1 MNKTRLLTT
10 TALISIIMLP
20 IHVVDDIVHG
30 FDSANVSSVI
40 AMAVLALLTYG
51 TLVFRAKLLGY
62 ISTLLVSIF
71 SVGMPLIHL
80 RSARIDE
87 IAHASGGFFF
97 IWMLWALGVTGILG
111 IILSAEG
118 VWGLL
123 RRKPR
128 EQTVTSDF
136 S

>member
-1 MNKTRLLTT
+1 MNKTTLLTI
-10 TALISIIMLP
+10 TALLSIIMLP

-30 FDSANVSSVI
+30 FDAANVSSVI
-40 AMAVLALLTYG
+40 AMAVLALLLYG
-51 TLVFRAKLLGY
+51 TLVFRGRLLGY

-71 SVGMPLIHL
+71 AVGMPLIHL
-80 RSARIDE
+80 RSARINE
-87 IAHASGGFFF
+87 VALAGGGFFF

-118 VWGLL
+118 LWGLL

-128 EQTVTSDF
+128 EQNVTSDF